1 MNLWKRKRTSRL
13 EGGQPAAAIHPSKA
27 EARTSE
33 VATMSAAPVDV
44 AVPEE
49 LPTFTLPPAGVSLER
64 SFCQDGFV
72 VVPQVFDQTEIAEL
86 RRAAFAQFPDNRPP
100 FEPKFSSTALFQG
113 PFQLVFRNRKFIQA
127 LRTVLGED
135 FVFINEF
142 ALHDSFYV
150 GWHTDTA
157 SPEGKVGHEFHWSPG
172 FCVVQAAIY
181 LQDNNENGGG
191 LDVVPGSYVRDDP
204 FAASLRREHGLPI
217 VNRMPEPADPYRG
230 AVSLRG
236 RAGDLVIFHLRLS
249 HRASPRRSEAQ
260 NDLDRKLAMFMV
272 AGPNNAQTRRYRAWL
287 DEYDQMNG
295 TTRPVI
301 PDDFRSLLSGM
312 GHSVI

>member
-1 MNLWKRKRTSRL
+1 MNLWKWKRTSRL
-13 EGGQPAAAIHPSKA
+13 EDGQPAAAVPSSGT
-27 EARTSE
+27 EADTSE
-33 VATMSAAPVDV
+33 VATMSVDV
-44 AVPEE
+44 ADPEE

-86 RRAAFAQFPDNRPP
+86 RRAAIAQFPDNRPP
-100 FEPKFSSTALFQG
+100 FEPKFAGPALFQE
-113 PFQLVFRNRKFIQA
+113 PFQLVFHNRKFIQA

-135 FVFINEF
+135 FVFLNELG
-142 ALHDSFYV
+142 LHDSFYV

-204 FAASLRREHGLPI
+204 FAALLRREHGLPVVSRI
-217 VNRMPEPADPYRG
+217 PEPADPYRG
-230 AVSLRG
+230 GVSLRG
-236 RAGDLVIFHLRLS
+236 RAGDLVIFHLRLY
-249 HRASPRRSEAQ
+249 HRASRRRREAQ
-260 NDLDRKLAMFMV
+260 NDLDRKLAMFTV

-295 TTRPVI
+295 TTRPVV
-301 PDDFRSLLSGM
+301 PDDFRSMLSKI
-312 GHSVI
+312 GHSII

>member
-1 MNLWKRKRTSRL
+1 
-13 EGGQPAAAIHPSKA
+13 
-27 EARTSE
+27 
-33 VATMSAAPVDV
+33 MSAAPVDV

-204 FAASLRREHGLPI
+204 FAASRPSRRPRDFSSPPQPPCVPAQERGPERPRPQTCDVHGCRPQQC
-217 VNRMPEPADPYRG
+217 AD
-230 AVSLRG
+230 SE
-236 RAGDLVIFHLRLS
+236 ISRLARRIRS
-249 HRASPRRSEAQ
+249 DERYDTPR
-260 NDLDRKLAMFMV
+260 D
-272 AGPNNAQTRRYRAWL
+272 TR
-287 DEYDQMNG
+287 
-295 TTRPVI
+295 
-301 PDDFRSLLSGM
+301 
-312 GHSVI
+312 